1 MRDYGGVENWNMEI
15 IDRFYA
21 NDKRHAEERE
31 QEWIDKLGSSLQM
44 VNPIRKKKEKEFNM

>member
-1 MRDYGGVENWNMEI
+1 MEI
-15 IDRFYA
+15 LDSFWA

-44 VNPIRKKKEKEFNM
+44 VNPIRKQKAKEFNI